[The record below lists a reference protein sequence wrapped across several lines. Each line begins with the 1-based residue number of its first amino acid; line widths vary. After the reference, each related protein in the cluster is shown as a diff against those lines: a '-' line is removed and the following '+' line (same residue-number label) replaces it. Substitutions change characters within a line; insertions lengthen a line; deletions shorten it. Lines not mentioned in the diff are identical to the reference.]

1 MSIGAGQTRYRWA
14 FAAALVAGAG
24 YFVATRTGVDGTALI
39 AWKGAGVG
47 LLALWAALN
56 ARSHDGRLIA
66 AVLALGALGD
76 VLLAAVGLTAGALA
90 FLAGHVVAVVLYL
103 RSRARPWWL
112 MVPAVVLAPLVAVVL
127 AATPGAGIALYA
139 TGLGAMAGAAL
150 ISRFPRVV
158 GIGAMLFVLSD
169 WLIFAEMGAL
179 AGSPL
184 PGLLIWP
191 LYFAGQAMV
200 AGGVVSFLA
209 GEAPIPASDGRTAR
223 RSRRSWRGRI

>member
-1 MSIGAGQTRYRWA
+1 MSIGAGQTRFRWI
-14 FAAALVAGAG
+14 FAAALVAGAS
-24 YFVATRTGVDGTALI
+24 YFAVTRTGVDGAALI

-56 ARSHDGRLIA
+56 ARSRDGWLIA

-76 VLLAAVGLTAGALA
+76 VLLAAAGLTVGALA
-90 FLAGHVVAVVLYL
+90 FLAGHVVAAMLYF
-103 RSRARPWWL
+103 RNRARSWWMML
-112 MVPAVVLAPLVAVVL
+112 PAVVLVPLVAVVI
-127 AATPGAGIALYA
+127 APTPDAGIALYA

-150 ISRFPRVV
+150 IGRFPRIV

-169 WLIFAEMGAL
+169 WLIFAETGAL

-191 LYFAGQAMV
+191 LYFAGQAMIT
-200 AGGVVSFLA
+200 GGLIGFLA
-209 GEAPIPASDGRTAR
+209 GEGAHTSQ
-223 RSRRSWRGRI
+223 